1 MKFLAVWEDFE
12 IYTDTIG
19 LVVTLHLAQIEVDDF
34 YGCNG
39 MFRQTSVTKHKLGWE
54 KELTTFSLK
63 DKSSL
68 DLFFFFFSFSKFT
81 ISSGPILLTC
91 VLLRDACTTAQF
103 ERAPSLKHSGHV
115 DQGESTVLKLAN
127 RHHKPIRWNL
137 HLIPIKALRTNSF
150 PSRFVNKTVP

>member
-63 DKSSL
+63 DKSIL
-68 DLFFFFFSFSKFT
+68 DLFFFSFSKFS
-81 ISSGPILLTC
+81 ICSGPILLTC
-91 VLLRDACTTAQF
+91 VLLRDACAPGQF
-103 ERAPSLKHSGHV
+103 KLAPSLKRSGHV
-115 DQGESTVLKLAN
+115 DQGESTVLRLLLES
-127 RHHKPIRWNL
+127 W
-137 HLIPIKALRTNSF
+137 LIFITS
-150 PSRFVNKTVP
+150 PSDGTSISHTSP